1 MKKAI
6 LFAIAFAMA
15 SMFGLPGS
23 TFAAN
28 SDTLVVY
35 ASGNSL
41 DAVIGSDTTTGGVQ
55 AHSVYKLV
63 SLDTTYIFLG
73 PTTIKSNVTV
83 IGVPGTDGRLPCIQ
97 PGVRKNGS
105 SPGTMFTFPKKGVRA
120 NFANLYILEIST
132 KNSGVSGEM
141 FDVSADSVSLSL
153 NNIVDDGNQYMVIMY
168 SGSWDNFSI
177 TNSIFRNGVNQA
189 GDFYTMQLLSP
200 DLYLP
205 INPADTVVMDYNTFF
220 CDNGGAAG
228 PSYAN
233 YLSFVHNTV
242 ALSFF
247 GWAPGVYGSGKIND
261 NIFYGV
267 DAGGESKSEF
277 TWMDDPYQPEIAS
290 IVNFDTM
297 SVYNDSLFDPTDW
310 GKTNFRMLAEA
321 KRHVEVEDNIYYQ
334 PKAIADYQTAY
345 DDTVASKDS
354 IYTPGWMNPR
364 TVNMFND
371 KQAWPGLTQSGNLV
385 GTDPGYG
392 SGILDA
398 MSAGTD
404 NGVGLLAYIG
414 LVRSGAITTQDWGY
428 DITQVGTAANW
439 VPTWPLPEQTA
450 GFLKYSAALTAP
462 DGKPYGDPYWFTF
475 QATGIKTRPEA
486 VPAKFNLSN
495 NYPNPFNPS
504 TVINVTLNKAGMTSL
519 KIYNV
524 LGELVKVVSQGYEA
538 PGVYKYTVNMDNM
551 ASGVYFYTLQQGSNI
566 MTKKMMLLK

>member
-1 MKKAI
+1 MKKV
-6 LFAIAFAMA
+6 IASTAMIAMA
-15 SMFGLPGS
+15 LMVSLPGR
-23 TFAAN
+23 TFAAAN
-28 SDTLVVY
+28 DTLVVY
-35 ASGNSL
+35 ASGPSL

-73 PTTIKSNVTV
+73 PITVKSNITV
-83 IGVPGTDGRLPCIQ
+83 IGVPGSDGRLPCIQ
-97 PGVRKNGS
+97 PGVRSNGS
-105 SPGTMFTFPKKGVRA
+105 SPGTMFTISRKGVKA
-120 NFANLYILEIST
+120 LFENLYILEIST
-132 KNSGVSGEM
+132 KNSGVSGTM
-141 FDVSADSVSLSL
+141 FVVSADSVSLAL

-205 INPADTVVMDYNTFF
+205 INPADTVIMDYNTFF
-220 CDNGGAAG
+220 CTNGGAAG

-233 YLSFVHNTV
+233 YLSFCHNSV
-242 ALSFF
+242 VLSFF

-277 TWMDDPYQPEIAS
+277 TWMDDPYQPQIAA

-297 SVYNDSLFDPTDW
+297 SVLHDSLFDPADW

-321 KRHVEVEDNIYYQ
+321 KRKVEVENNIYYQ
-334 PKAIADYQTAY
+334 PSAITNYQKAY

-371 KQAWPGLTQSGNLV
+371 KTDWPGFIQSGNLV

-392 SGILDA
+392 SGVLSA
-398 MSAGTD
+398 LNAGTD
-404 NGVGLLAYIG
+404 NGVGLLNYIG
-414 LVRSGAITTQDWGY
+414 LVRSGAITTQHWGY
-428 DITQVGTAANW
+428 QITQVGTAANW
-439 VPTWPLPEQTA
+439 IPTWPLPEQTA

-462 DGKPYGDPYWFTF
+462 DGKPYGDPYWFTLVP
-475 QATGIKTRPEA
+475 TGIKSTPA
-486 VPAKFNLSN
+486 GVPAKFYLSN

-504 TVINVTLNKAGMTSL
+504 TTIKVSL
-519 KIYNV
+519 AKSGVMSLRVYNV
-524 LGELVKVVSQGYEA
+524 LGQLVRVVDQGFKSAGE
-538 PGVYKYTVNMDNM
+538 YTYNISMDNL
-551 ASGVYFYTLQQGSNI
+551 ASGVYFYTLRQGTNV
-566 MTKKMMLLK
+566 MTKKMLLLK